1 MNRTHLLSLNGFREL
16 ARPTSVH
23 VDAKEIDKYI
33 EECEDMYIVP
43 AIGLEWFKRLLGDIE
58 KEMEQEYTLLN
69 GGEWIDAPCG
79 CGDGVLKKC
88 HGIRKALAYFV
99 YARMIQND
107 GSIMTR
113 TGLMQH
119 NDEYASRSDDRNR
132 VRKYDEVMNV
142 AEMYLSSVLAYL
154 KHITGDCRVG
164 KVRGTRLRITAIG
177 D

>member
-1 MNRTHLLSLNGFREL
+1 MNREHLISLDGFREL
-16 ARPTSVH
+16 ARPTSAH

-33 EECEDMYIVP
+33 EECEDVYIIP
-43 AIGLEWFKRLLGDIE
+43 AVGLEVFKRLTGDIE
-58 KEMEQEYTLLN
+58 REMPEHTLLN
-69 GGEWIDAPCG
+69 GGEWMDEPCG

-88 HGIRKALAYFV
+88 HGLRKALAYFV

-142 AEMYLSSVLAYL
+142 AEMYLSSSLAYL
-154 KHITGDCRVG
+154 RHMTKSCKVG
-164 KVRGTRLRITAIG
+164 KVRGTRLTIHAIG